1 MDIPGETLIG
11 KACVAL
17 VLFYVA
23 RAVMDGVSAI
33 YAFTLRPG
41 KNLKRLGKWAIVTGA
56 TDGIGEVG
64 GPDSIL
70 CGAPSA
76 SRAIA

>member
-41 KNLKRLGKWAIVTGA
+41 KNLKRLGKWARQGRV
-56 TDGIGEVG
+56 
-64 GPDSIL
+64 
-70 CGAPSA
+70 
-76 SRAIA
+76 